1 MEHVQNYKKNL
12 LFSFY
17 QYIISVQAY
26 KIENNNMSQ
35 INIQFLKDI
44 GKAETQTSKNQ
55 IISVSKLCG
64 NLLSKLLNID
74 GRQGTKWVL
83 YY

>member
-1 MEHVQNYKKNL
+1 MFKIIKKNL

-74 GRQGTKWVL
+74 GRLGTKWVL